1 MMEEDTTQMSL
12 LPDTAAVMQNAVQ
25 TAMLGENEIDL
36 GEYEIVR
43 PEFFAHIKEP
53 ALTVNVDKI
62 GVNTACVRLMPDV
75 EYVQILV
82 NRKEKKL
89 LLKPCD
95 EIEIT
100 GYRWGRT
107 KDGKRYPSQRTGEPF
122 VLTLCKIMDWNPD
135 YRYKVLGKMVRAN
148 RQALIAFD
156 LTSSECFPKVVN
168 RDGKKVS
175 SRQSIFAEQWSGRFG
190 PTYSESRRSLEVKT
204 FEDYTVIT
212 VNGKKAEVQS
222 KQEAQGM
229 THEH

>member
-1 MMEEDTTQMSL
+1 MMEENAQMSL
-12 LPDTAAVMQNAVQ
+12 LPDAAVAAQM
-25 TAMLGENEIDL
+25 TMTGEEEIDL
-36 GEYEIVR
+36 SEYEIVC

-107 KDGKRYPSQRTGEPF
+107 KDGKRYPSQRTGELF
-122 VLTLCKIMDWNPD
+122 VLTLCEIMDW
-135 YRYKVLGKMVRAN
+135 KL
-148 RQALIAFD
+148 D
-156 LTSSECFPKVVN
+156 LRVN
-168 RDGKKVS
+168 EHTELE
-175 SRQSIFAEQWSGRFG
+175 IFAEENPPKRVNRPEACGLRHLAFCVDSVEQMVR
-190 PTYSESRRSLEVKT
+190 ELAEVGI
-204 FEDYTVIT
+204 ECEPIRVDDYT
-212 VNGKKAEVQS
+212 GKK
-222 KQEAQGM
+222 M
-229 THEH
+229 TFFHDPDGLPLELHE